1 MDRSVA
7 EQEEEIAELE
17 DKIKRQRQVLES
29 LRQVGIRAKRVKEQ
43 RGNDGMET

>member
-17 DKIKRQRQVLES
+17 DKIKRQREVLQS
-29 LRQVGIRAKRVKEQ
+29 LREVGSRAKREKE
-43 RGNDGMET
+43 RRDKDGMET

>member
-17 DKIKRQRQVLES
+17 DKIRRQRQVLES
-29 LRQVGIRAKRVKEQ
+29 LREVGIRAKREKER